1 VSRLFGPARLRR
13 YQEQQAPKMPF
24 MLSTTQDVA
33 YKQPDPAVV
42 ALAEVGGVR
51 SLVVVPMVEKGELIG
66 TISIY
71 RQELRAF
78 TSKQIDLVKNFATQ
92 AVIAI
97 ENARLLNELR
107 QRTANL
113 TERTSELAEAFW
125 SSRQQRRRC
134 SG

>member
-1 VSRLFGPARLRR
+1 
-13 YQEQQAPKMPF
+13 MPF